1 MSAVVRLYTYSSV
14 LTAPVAPSSGR
25 FSSDS
30 VGLLKNRY
38 LGRAMITAD
47 TIAAQSTTS
56 DLSPDGT
63 FLLQILVQPGKIVH
77 YEVFPQGYS
86 GSITEATTASPYVS
100 GKELLHYG
108 PGWTISLLEASF

>member
-1 MSAVVRLYTYSSV
+1 MSAVVRLYTYSGV

-47 TIAAQSTTS
+47 TIAAQSTTT
-56 DLSPDGT
+56 DLTPEGT
-63 FLLQILVQPGKIVH
+63 FLLQIMVQPSKVVH
-77 YEVFPQGYS
+77 YEVFPDGYS
-86 GSITEATTASPYVS
+86 GSITEATSASPYIS
-100 GKELLHYG
+100 GTQLIHVG
-108 PGWTISLLEASF
+108 PRWLVSLLEASF